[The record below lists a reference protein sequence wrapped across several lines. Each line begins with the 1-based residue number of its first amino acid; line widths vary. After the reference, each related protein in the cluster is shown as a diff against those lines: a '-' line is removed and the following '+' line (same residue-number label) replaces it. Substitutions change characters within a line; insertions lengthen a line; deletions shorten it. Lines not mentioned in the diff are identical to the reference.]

1 MPDEPEQQQPRPTG
15 RRREPFQR
23 GADDGTPDPPSAAA
37 GGSWLMPFTDIV
49 TLLLIFF
56 VIFTTIL
63 DPPEDTTG
71 TGQGLLSGGRI
82 AAPDDGSGSERAAA
96 RVWDQR
102 VDRLTRRARGYL
114 TDRGL
119 SGRVELRRT
128 EAGVRLRV
136 ADRLLFPSG
145 EAGLRG
151 DGRALLDR
159 LAPLLKDLH
168 GRIRVEGH
176 TDDVPIETA
185 RYPSNWEL
193 SAARAIAVVK
203 ALKRAGVAG
212 DRLAAVGYGPE
223 RPIGDNATAAGRARN
238 RRVAIFLTPPVPGR
252 KAPVWPP
259 SLTQ

>member
-1 MPDEPEQQQPRPTG
+1 
-15 RRREPFQR
+15 
-23 GADDGTPDPPSAAA
+23 
-37 GGSWLMPFTDIV
+37 MPFTDIV

-82 AAPDDGSGSERAAA
+82 VAPEAGSGIERAAA
-96 RVWDQR
+96 RVWDRR
-102 VDRLTRRARGYL
+102 VDRLSRRARGYL
-114 TDRGL
+114 TDQGL
-119 SGRVELRRT
+119 GGRVELRRT

-145 EAGLRG
+145 EAGLRD
-151 DGRALLDR
+151 DGRALLAD
-159 LAPLLKDLH
+159 LAPLLKDLR
-168 GRIRVEGH
+168 GRARVEGH

-203 ALKRAGVAG
+203 ELKRAGVAG

-252 KAPVWPP
+252 KEPAWPP